1 MRATHWAAAQSSK
14 QILVSKYWLGKQRKE
29 MEIFNITFLVHDI
42 QNYFNSQEGLLLRG
56 SSKPMFAVRFF
67 RELTEHKRLQV
78 AASQHTKRGREE
90 LPHVRGQRQRPRVPC

>member
-14 QILVSKYWLGKQRKE
+14 QILVSKYGLGKQREE

-42 QNYFNSQEGLLLRG
+42 QNYFNSQEGLFPRV

-67 RELTEHKRLQV
+67 RYSPSRATCRRRDGHAL
-78 AASQHTKRGREE
+78 GRKP
-90 LPHVRGQRQRPRVPC
+90 LPKIEK

>member
-14 QILVSKYWLGKQRKE
+14 QILVSKYWLGKQREE

-42 QNYFNSQEGLLLRG
+42 QNYFNSQEGLLPRG

-67 RELTEHKRLQV
+67 RELFSFQGYLQI
-78 AASQHTKRGREE
+78 EE
-90 LPHVRGQRQRPRVPC
+90 GMGMLWVGKLPPK